1 MPCKIKFF
9 LNLFLNY
16 FKRYQHSNEKMKT
29 VRSKSSGSLS
39 DNCLPPANTS
49 QLIPENISI
58 AKRKERLFGT
68 VANNNPT
75 PLSSIISIKP
85 MSHQPSVSP
94 TDKAFEDLC
103 ITSNDQIMNYPS
115 NSNLFSIDS
124 LEVKNATELPLSE
137 SKINGGGDT
146 TTNINNPH
154 KINSK
159 LLYEIIHAEIDDP
172 QLSLKNVAD
181 NVKIRSCS
189 ESTSA
194 RSYEIAARNYEQ
206 RLSINKNNQESH
218 EQSNNLNG
226 PCLDN
231 DNLDDDVFL
240 EQESITKQKQQQEQ
254 RKSRSVSPSRKSTSC
269 SSDERQSSTSTSSSF
284 SSTTSLTSESKKQPN
299 AASVT
304 ASNAMGAMGKSKHVS
319 TGTTLEISS
328 YTFDSLF
335 NSNLLTP
342 MYCSDTL
349 VSQSPQLGSLL
360 MKSPLLQPNSPAAY
374 RLHTQQ
380 AIYNA
385 YYNSGQSPKSLSSF
399 NFNSIT
405 PQQKRHFF
413 QPTTV
418 NNNEDSFGS
427 LPNATK
433 PPYRSPTFNSTS
445 PTALIKTHPQGIA

>member
-1 MPCKIKFF
+1 
-9 LNLFLNY
+9 
-16 FKRYQHSNEKMKT
+16 
-29 VRSKSSGSLS
+29 
-39 DNCLPPANTS
+39 
-49 QLIPENISI
+49 
-58 AKRKERLFGT
+58 
-68 VANNNPT
+68 
-75 PLSSIISIKP
+75 
-85 MSHQPSVSP
+85 MSHQPSVSSP

-103 ITSNDQIMNYPS
+103 ITSNDQIMNFPS

-124 LEVKNATELPLSE
+124 LEEEKNATELLPLPE
-137 SKINGGGDT
+137 SKINSGGGGGGDT
-146 TTNINNPH
+146 TPININNPH

-159 LLYEIIHAEIDDP
+159 LLLNDP
-172 QLSLKNVAD
+172 QLSLENVAYD

-189 ESTSA
+189 ELTLA
-194 RSYEIAARNYEQ
+194 RCYERDAARNYEQ
-206 RLSINKNNQESH
+206 RLSIDKNNQESH

-240 EQESITKQKQQQEQ
+240 EQESITKQQQQEQ

-269 SSDERQSSTSTSSSF
+269 SSGERQSSTSTSSSF
-284 SSTTSLTSESKKQPN
+284 SSTTTTTTTTSLTSESKKQPPN
-299 AASVT
+299 AAASVT
-304 ASNAMGAMGKSKHVS
+304 ASNAMGAMEKTKHVS
-319 TGTTLEISS
+319 TCTTLEISSSS

-342 MYCSDTL
+342 MYMYMYCSDTL

-360 MKSPLLQPNSPAAY
+360 MKSPLLQPNSPAAAY
-374 RLHTQQ
+374 RSHTQQ

-385 YYNSGQSPKSLSSF
+385 YYNSEQSPKSLSSF
-399 NFNSIT
+399 NSNSIT

-413 QPTTV
+413 PTQPTMA